1 MRKNLWGLIPI
12 GIALLVWELF
22 IRLNPHA
29 LWPGPGRVFLTFIG
43 LLKSGE
49 LGIALFKSSIRVFL
63 GLFLGTSFGFL
74 LGLLMGTRKS
84 VELWLSPLLS
94 ILYPI
99 PALGWLPL
107 LILWLG
113 IGEKLPIALIFLC
126 SFFPV
131 LYNTLRGIK
140 EVPQELIWASRVLG
154 ASKLRTLLQVVLPL
168 ALPNILTGLRL
179 EAGMAWRTVLASEMI
194 AIPSGI
200 GAMMWKAE
208 SLMRVD
214 VIIVALGVLGLACFL
229 SERVFIWLENRC
241 LKWKSSWKM

>member
-1 MRKNLWGLIPI
+1 MKKKFWGLIPI
-12 GIALLVWELF
+12 GIALLIWEL
-22 IRLNPHA
+22 ITRLKVFPQV
-29 LWPGPGRVFLTFIG
+29 LLPGPWDVFLTFIG
-43 LLKSGE
+43 LLNSGE
-49 LGIALFKSSIRVFL
+49 LGVALLKSSIRVFL
-63 GLFLGTSFGFL
+63 GLFLGACFGFL
-74 LGLLMGTRKS
+74 LGLLMGTKRG
-84 VELWLSPLLS
+84 VEVWLFPFLS

-113 IGEKLPIALIFLC
+113 IGEKLPIALIFIC

-154 ASKLRTLLQVVLPL
+154 ASKLRTLREVILPL

-214 VIIVALGVLGLACFL
+214 VIIVALGVLGISCFL
-229 SERVFIWLENRC
+229 TERFFIWLEKRC
-241 LKWKSSWKM
+241 LKWKSS

>member
-1 MRKNLWGLIPI
+1 MKKGFWGLIPI
-12 GIALLVWELF
+12 GIALLVWELL
-22 IRLNPHA
+22 IRLKAFPQA
-29 LWPGPGRVFLTFIG
+29 LLPGPWDVFFTFVE

-49 LGIALFKSSIRVFL
+49 LGTALLRSSVRVFL
-63 GLFLGTSFGFL
+63 GLFLGACFGFF
-74 LGLLMGTRKS
+74 LGLLMGTKRS
-84 VELWLSPLLS
+84 LETWFSPLLS

-113 IGEKLPIALIFLC
+113 IGEKLPIVLIFLC

-140 EVPQELIWASRVLG
+140 EVPQELIWASKVLG
-154 ASKLRTLLQVVLPL
+154 ASNLRTLREVILPL

-214 VIIVALGVLGLACFL
+214 VIIVALGILGIACFL
-229 SERVFIWLENRC
+229 TERFFIWLEKRC
-241 LKWKSSWKM
+241 LKWKSS